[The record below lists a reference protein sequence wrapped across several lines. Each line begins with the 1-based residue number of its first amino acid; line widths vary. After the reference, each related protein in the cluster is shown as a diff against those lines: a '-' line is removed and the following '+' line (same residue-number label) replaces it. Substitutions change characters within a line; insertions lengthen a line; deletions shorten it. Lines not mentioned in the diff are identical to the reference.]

1 MRVAVVGTA
10 VAAALVAIGFAL
22 RPTTDSPASARVD
35 APREGAS
42 ELAGGSTARMDA
54 SGLSSHVVE
63 MLGLDPA
70 TVRAGGS
77 FSTADG
83 GSHEVYLARN
93 GQGEWCLVEERVF
106 GKLGGTNADGIFGGG
121 CSPDA
126 FRASDLKVS
135 VSARGD
141 PDARGTQGVS
151 IVGIAGSSVRG
162 VTVKL
167 GNGETRAVPLTAG
180 KAFHYSV
187 PASHVGRVTAPE
199 SFQAVD
205 VQGRVIT
212 RVSVG

>member
-10 VAAALVAIGFAL
+10 VAAALVAIGFAAL
-22 RPTTDSPASARVD
+22 ATTDPLTGARGDSHRQPASALAAGD
-35 APREGAS
+35 AVR
-42 ELAGGSTARMDA
+42 LDA
-54 SGLSSHVVE
+54 NGLSSHVIE
-63 MLGLDPA
+63 MLDLDAA

-77 FSTADG
+77 FSTGDG

-106 GKLGGTNADGIFGGG
+106 GKLGGTKVDGIFGGG
-121 CSPDA
+121 CSPGA
-126 FRASDLKVS
+126 LRASDLKVS

-141 PDARGTQGVS
+141 PDAPGTQGVS

-162 VTVKL
+162 VRVTL
-167 GNGETRAVPLTAG
+167 GNGQTRVVPLTAG
-180 KAFHYSV
+180 NGFHYSV
-187 PASHVGRVTAPE
+187 PAGDVGRLTAPR

-205 VQGRVIT
+205 VEGRVIH